1 MTEPATP
8 TDQTVLVTGA
18 SGFLGRAVV
27 RELLAGGYAVR
38 TLQRTPSRTPGAT
51 DVLGSV
57 TDPEVVARAVAGVD
71 AVVHLAAKVSLAGD
85 PADFERVNVG
95 GTRTLLDAA
104 QAAGV
109 QRVVH
114 VSSPSVAHHGD
125 SIVGDDAGP
134 ADPALARGDYARTKA
149 AAELLALSRD
159 GAVLGDG
166 GLARESA
173 DADRARAGQVA
184 HDRGADRSALDRA
197 PTDRAGA
204 VMRVVAVRP
213 HLVWG
218 PGDTQLVARVV
229 ERARAG
235 RLPLLGH
242 GAALIDSTYVDNAA
256 SAIVAALR
264 AVDDVHG
271 QAYVITNGEPRPVA
285 ELLAGICR
293 AAGVEPPRWS
303 VPASVARAAGSAVEA
318 GWKIRPGADE
328 PPMTRFLAEQL
339 STAHWFDQRRT
350 RRDLR
355 WEPAVSVDEG
365 LRRLAASYS

>member
-8 TDQTVLVTGA
+8 ADQSVLVTGA

-149 AAELLALSRD
+149 AAELLALARD
-159 GAVLGDG
+159 GAALGDG
-166 GLARESA
+166 SRPGSA
-173 DADRARAGQVA
+173 G
-184 HDRGADRSALDRA
+184 S
-197 PTDRAGA
+197 